1 MSILQICTKMAT
13 ECEDL
18 DEERSQTGSQEGFY
32 DELLNG
38 KIYYPRRYPSMGII
52 LTIISRL
59 ITIISI
65 FCFLDV
71 YEFLQDL
78 DVQNL
83 TLNLQERYH
92 KLLQDVKNV
101 FEDTAENNEDYND
114 DTGYGEEL
122 VDSSTPDRYDETI
135 DEETDDSNFIHFN
148 NNKPS
153 NTGFG
158 SRYPNR
164 EKAEFEN
171 DEVYD
176 ETNLNQDIYEPV
188 KFGE

>member
-1 MSILQICTKMAT
+1 M
-13 ECEDL
+13 
-18 DEERSQTGSQEGFY
+18 
-32 DELLNG
+32 
-38 KIYYPRRYPSMGII
+38 
-52 LTIISRL
+52 
-59 ITIISI
+59 
-65 FCFLDV
+65 

-83 TLNLQERYH
+83 TPNLQKRYH

-188 KFGE
+188 KFGENNNE